1 MGGLAS
7 LPDCPDDQR
16 LTTAN
21 IAGGEEL
28 FHAGAVVDIVCH
40 NVGGPAKISGDCK
53 LVTEIR
59 QNAALDRA
67 GKADCDEG
75 KVRLDD
81 ELGAFD
87 RLALFVNLAALHT
100 HKTAVFADEFQRS
113 HLELAL

>member
-21 IAGGEEL
+21 VAGGEEL
-28 FHAGAVVDIVCH
+28 FHAGAVVDIVCY

-67 GKADCDEG
+67 GKADCDESEI
-75 KVRLDD
+75 RLDD
-81 ELGAFD
+81 EFCAFD
-87 RLALFVNLAALHT
+87 GLPPLVNLAALHT
-100 HKTAVFADEFQRS
+100 DQAAV
-113 HLELAL
+113 